1 MQEKFEVGSK
11 IEIESII
18 PSGIK
23 YEITNFDLKIKIKE
37 LLLNYENGFYSFSEA
52 QQKAKIKKKKLIFK
66 MMMSF
71 FILMKSK
78 F

>member
-1 MQEKFEVGSK
+1 LKEKFEVGSK

-52 QQKAKIKKKKLIFK
+52 QQKAKIKKKN
-66 MMMSF
+66 
-71 FILMKSK
+71 
-78 F
+78 